1 MIDVLEES
9 DLDCSGVCTPARRY
23 RKALVYQWEMECK
36 LRLAVDGRCGDYI
49 NLYCFGDM
57 KVIIIIIIIIIWLS
71 AVIRQ

>member
-23 RKALVYQWEMECK
+23 HKALLYQWEMECK

-57 KVIIIIIIIIIWLS
+57 KVS
-71 AVIRQ
+71 R